1 MSATSGLFARKP
13 REALIEETKA
23 EGAELNRVV
32 GLLDLTGLG
41 IGAII
46 GTGIFVII
54 GEAIGLAGPA
64 IILAFVMAG
73 ITCAFSALSY
83 AELASTMPVS
93 GSAYSYS
100 YATLGEFA
108 AWIIGWDLVLEY
120 GLSVA
125 AVAVGWGGYVQQLLD
140 SVFGIGL
147 SNSIAAPP
155 GDGGEINLPAVF
167 LVLSIT
173 ALLCWGVRE
182 TARSNLVMVVV
193 KIAILLIFIA
203 LGITAFTADNFSPFF
218 AEGFSGAEEAAALIF
233 FAYIGFDAVSTSGE
247 ETKSPERD
255 MPIAIIGSLII
266 ATILYIAVAIVAV
279 GALPY
284 NELAGDTA
292 PLATVLDKGA
302 GISWGADLISIGAL
316 IAITSVVL
324 TILYGQTRI
333 AFSMCRDG
341 LLPRKFA
348 TVWEKRKTPVLITVT
363 FGVLTAGLAAFL
375 PLSELAKLV
384 NIGTLF
390 AFLVVNVGV
399 IILRRTEPDLERG
412 FRVPFVPLF
421 PLIGA
426 GLCIYLMTKLDS
438 ETWVRFGIWLAI
450 GVVIYFAYGRR
461 HSLLQRGEVAKP
473 APGETA

>member
-1 MSATSGLFARKP
+1 
-13 REALIEETKA
+13 
-23 EGAELNRVV
+23 
-32 GLLDLTGLG
+32 
-41 IGAII
+41 
-46 GTGIFVII
+46 
-54 GEAIGLAGPA
+54 
-64 IILAFVMAG
+64 MAG

-125 AVAVGWGGYVQQLLD
+125 AVAVGWGGYVQALLD
-140 SVFGIGL
+140 SLFGIGL
-147 SNSIAAPP
+147 SNSHRRASWRRRRLQPAGRLPGALDHGAPLL
-155 GDGGEINLPAVF
+155 GQSARAPAR
-167 LVLSIT
+167 T
-173 ALLCWGVRE
+173 
-182 TARSNLVMVVV
+182 RSWSWSRST
-193 KIAILLIFIA
+193 ILLIFIA
-203 LGITAFTADNFSPFF
+203 LGITAFTADNLSPFF
-218 AEGFSGAEEAAALIF
+218 PEGFGGAEEAAALIF

-247 ETKSPERD
+247 ETKYPERD

-341 LLPRKFA
+341 LLPR
-348 TVWEKRKTPVLITVT
+348 
-363 FGVLTAGLAAFL
+363 
-375 PLSELAKLV
+375 SS
-384 NIGTLF
+384 
-390 AFLVVNVGV
+390 
-399 IILRRTEPDLERG
+399 RR
-412 FRVPFVPLF
+412 
-421 PLIGA
+421 
-426 GLCIYLMTKLDS
+426 C
-438 ETWVRFGIWLAI
+438 
-450 GVVIYFAYGRR
+450 GRR
-461 HSLLQRGEVAKP
+461 ERRP
-473 APGETA
+473 F